1 MKILIGEDLV
11 PTDTNKSYFEEGNA
25 SEIVDKKI
33 FDILNEADF
42 RIFNLEVPLTD
53 ALCPIDKCGP
63 NLVASTKSI
72 NGIKA
77 FNPSLLTLAN
87 NHIMDQGESGLK
99 STTKTLNDNEINFL
113 GAGDNL
119 SCAKKPYI
127 IEKDGLKIGIYACS
141 ENEFSIADKDKAGA
155 NPFDPL
161 ESPDDIAA
169 LKSECDY
176 VIVLYH
182 GGKEHYRYPS
192 PNLRKTCRK
201 LCDKGADLVICQ
213 HTHCIGC
220 EEKYNSSA
228 IVYGQGNFF
237 FNKYESEFWKTSLL
251 IEADVKGGDT
261 VINYIPLMKDGKGIK
276 KAVADEA
283 KEILDNFNKRS
294 EEIKNDEFVE
304 AAYKAFAETMIKNY
318 YNIIYKPNIFVRV
331 LKKFFKIDLT
341 KKPSLKQN
349 LKLINIIECEAHR
362 ELILKGLKGIKK
374 EI

>member
-1 MKILIGEDLV
+1 M
-11 PTDTNKSYFEEGNA
+11 
-25 SEIVDKKI
+25 
-33 FDILNEADF
+33 
-42 RIFNLEVPLTD
+42 
-53 ALCPIDKCGP
+53 
-63 NLVASTKSI
+63 
-72 NGIKA
+72 
-77 FNPSLLTLAN
+77 
-87 NHIMDQGESGLK
+87 
-99 STTKTLNDNEINFL
+99 
-113 GAGDNL
+113 
-119 SCAKKPYI
+119 
-127 IEKDGLKIGIYACS
+127 
-141 ENEFSIADKDKAGA
+141 
-155 NPFDPL
+155 
-161 ESPDDIAA
+161 
-169 LKSECDY
+169 
-176 VIVLYH
+176 
-182 GGKEHYRYPS
+182 
-192 PNLRKTCRK
+192 
-201 LCDKGADLVICQ
+201 
-213 HTHCIGC
+213 
-220 EEKYNSSA
+220 
-228 IVYGQGNFF
+228 
-237 FNKYESEFWKTSLL
+237 L